1 MFKNNIYN
9 IDREF
14 DYATIKA
21 FVVKSLEK
29 ILKQES
35 LRKTS
40 ARRNN
45 DVISDYKD
53 DVNKLPAP
61 PTSFFIKA
69 KDQKYNK
76 VC

>member
-35 LRKTS
+35 LRKTP
-40 ARRNN
+40 ARRS